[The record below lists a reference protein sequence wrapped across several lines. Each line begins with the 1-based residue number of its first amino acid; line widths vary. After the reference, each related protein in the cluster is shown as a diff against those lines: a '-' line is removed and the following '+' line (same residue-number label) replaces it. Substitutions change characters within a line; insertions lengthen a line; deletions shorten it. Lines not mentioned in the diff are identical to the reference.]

1 MKKQL
6 FLTLL
11 VFITTAGSIMAQ
23 EMVEQK
29 PNVHAKETY
38 FKLKA
43 DLNLVGEQDA
53 KVYQVFEDYYTTEM
67 KIKEEMRHAGNTD
80 AERFADNMRRTAV
93 LRDTKLKA
101 ILTEAQLN
109 KWINEI
115 EPSMRAPKKVEE
127 QKQ

>member
-6 FLTLL
+6 FLTLFA
-11 VFITTAGSIMAQ
+11 FITTVGSIMAQ
-23 EMVEQK
+23 QAVEQK

-38 FKLKA
+38 FKLKT
-43 DLNLVGEQDA
+43 DLSLTGEQDA
-53 KVYQVFEDYYTTEM
+53 KVYQVFEDYYTTKM

-80 AERFADNMRRTAV
+80 AERFADNMRRTAL

-109 KWINEI
+109 KWVSEI
-115 EPSMRAPKKVEE
+115 EPSMRSPKKVED